1 MHGDEFLKRMG
12 KRDPTVW
19 DDLMPMLRR
28 IVLGACSK
36 LGVYDSI
43 KEDVMQDVAIQVI
56 TKWQT
61 YSGQSALTTWLYAI
75 ARHRCL
81 DELRSRKVR
90 GESHSRK
97 TNSDDDASASSPPEP
112 RYDAKFELMLCVQ
125 QLLAELNAEV
135 PKRRNS
141 PRMIDVLLFW
151 VKHCSTMEELAE
163 FLKTTV
169 QAAKQR
175 LYEIRKHI
183 KKLCQ
188 KYCGH
193 EDCSLESI
201 IGSDS

>member
-19 DDLMPMLRR
+19 DELMPMLRR

-36 LGVYDSI
+36 LGVYDSV
-43 KEDVMQDVAIQVI
+43 KEDVMQDVAIQVF
-56 TKWQT
+56 TKWQS
-61 YSGQSALTTWLYAI
+61 YSAQSALTTWLYAI

-81 DELRSRKVR
+81 DELRKRKVR
-90 GESHSRK
+90 GEHHSRK
-97 TNSDDDASASSPPEP
+97 ADPKEDAATAAPPEP
-112 RYDAKFELMLCVQ
+112 SYDAKFELMLCVQ
-125 QLLAELNAEV
+125 QLLEELDAEV

-141 PRMIDVLLFW
+141 RRMIDILRHW
-151 VKHCSTMEELAE
+151 VEHCSTMEELAE

-169 QAAKQR
+169 QAAKQH